1 MDMKF
6 ASPPRMAHVL
16 AVALSFAIGVPAS
29 AVLAQSPTLA
39 EIARKEQERRKTLM
53 GPAKVY
59 TNKDLPTPAAP
70 PAAAALPPATPP
82 VTDAAA
88 AGKATEKKDEKDEAW
103 WRARMAHAREEVRRN
118 EMFAEALQ
126 TRINSL
132 SVDVINRDDPAQRA
146 KLSDDRQKAVAELE
160 RVKVEIDNGRKQIA
174 LVEEEARVASV
185 PPGWLR

>member
-16 AVALSFAIGVPAS
+16 AVALSLAIGIPAS
-29 AVLAQSPTLA
+29 AALAQGPTLA

-82 VTDAAA
+82 ATDAG
-88 AGKATEKKDEKDEAW
+88 AGKATAKKDEKDEAW
-103 WRARMAHAREEVRRN
+103 WRARMAQAREEVRRN

-132 SVDVINRDDPAQRA
+132 SADVINRDDPGQRA

-160 RVKVEIDNGRKQIA
+160 RVKLEIDNGKKQIGII
-174 LVEEEARVASV
+174 EEEARVASV